1 MDGGYSSRDIR
12 DFTYDHMDAVSV
24 IDFKADRNGVK
35 EEMDPAEKER
45 YKARTTVERT
55 NSELKDS
62 FLAPK
67 LFCCVIHRKGFSV
80 DPEPVDGAYAYE
92 NFNFRS
98 VVLPKIFQRGYVF
111 LFLLFC
117 GYATAIEGE
126 ASKGM
131 A

>member
-1 MDGGYSSRDIR
+1 MDGGYSCRDIR

-55 NSELKDS
+55 NSELKYS

-67 LFCCVIHRKGFSV
+67 LFCWVILNFPRK
-80 DPEPVDGAYAYE
+80 DTQYLEHP
-92 NFNFRS
+92 
-98 VVLPKIFQRGYVF
+98 
-111 LFLLFC
+111 
-117 GYATAIEGE
+117 
-126 ASKGM
+126 
-131 A
+131 